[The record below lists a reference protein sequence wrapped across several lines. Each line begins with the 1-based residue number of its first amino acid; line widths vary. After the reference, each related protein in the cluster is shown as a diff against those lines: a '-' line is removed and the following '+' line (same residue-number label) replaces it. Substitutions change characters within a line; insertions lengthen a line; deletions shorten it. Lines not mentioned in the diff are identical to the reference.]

1 MRTRIQSIRNGIR
14 ERFATLTAE
23 GKTRPPRRL
32 IGGLVLLGV
41 LIVAA
46 IYLARTA
53 NANGSLASTGAV
65 EAIEIRLAAEIGG
78 KVSEVLVDEGDHVEA
93 GQPLLRLDDAQLQNQ
108 RDQAEAGLAQANAG
122 VAAAGLELERAQ
134 QEYDALFEGVD
145 LATAMALQEL
155 AAARDAVDD
164 AERRVIN
171 LESPGKDTDI
181 DSARATVTLA
191 GDILEK
197 AQDDYEPYA
206 NKAETNLVRANLLL
220 RLSAAQQSYD
230 DAVRRLNNL
239 EGSANSIDMGVAEAG
254 LEVAQARLALAEDDY
269 AALDGGPDPDML
281 ALADGH
287 LRLAQAQVAAAA
299 ANVLAA
305 EAALASADLQLAK
318 AEILAP
324 ANGTILYRNIQPG
337 EFVAPGATLLVLAQ
351 LDQLTITVYLPEDR
365 YGEVNLGDEA
375 EIEIDSFPGEA
386 FSGSIVRI
394 ADEAEFTPRNVQTG
408 EGRRTTVFAI
418 ELRLD
423 DSSGRLKPGMPADVY
438 FSR

>member
-1 MRTRIQSIRNGIR
+1 
-14 ERFATLTAE
+14 
-23 GKTRPPRRL
+23 
-32 IGGLVLLGV
+32 
-41 LIVAA
+41 
-46 IYLARTA
+46 
-53 NANGSLASTGAV
+53 
-65 EAIEIRLAAEIGG
+65 
-78 KVSEVLVDEGDHVEA
+78 
-93 GQPLLRLDDAQLQNQ
+93 
-108 RDQAEAGLAQANAG
+108 
-122 VAAAGLELERAQ
+122 
-134 QEYDALFEGVD
+134 
-145 LATAMALQEL
+145 
-155 AAARDAVDD
+155 
-164 AERRVIN
+164 
-171 LESPGKDTDI
+171 
-181 DSARATVTLA
+181 
-191 GDILEK
+191 
-197 AQDDYEPYA
+197 
-206 NKAETNLVRANLLL
+206 L

-239 EGSANSIDMGVAEAG
+239 EGSANNIDMGVAEAG
-254 LEVAQARLALAEDDY
+254 LEVAEARLALAEDDY
-269 AALDGGPDPDML
+269 AALDGGPDPDRL

-287 LRLAQAQVAAAA
+287 LQLAQAQVAAAA

-305 EAALASADLQLAK
+305 EAALASAELQLAK